1 MSWAKIKT
9 ISFDV
14 CASIPFSLF
23 LQEFSQSLFTLEFS
37 NSNVRSPLWF
47 VPVFLNFHCCRW
59 YEGGQK
65 WNRTFSCICCLLQC
79 SMGFHTPQNSGFNV
93 SCTLLMSLSTSLLSI
108 LLHTNYFFFLTPLNA
123 YVFVSCGL
131 VVFFPMFNSLNL
143 FLAFVLPSTYYFR
156 NFSSYSRCSIC
167 YCTSD
172 AIVV

>member
-1 MSWAKIKT
+1 MFVN
-9 ISFDV
+9 SFQL
-14 CASIPFSLF
+14 IPTGVFSVIVYFGILKF
-23 LQEFSQSLFTLEFS
+23 QCQITSVICS
-37 NSNVRSPLWF
+37 
-47 VPVFLNFHCCRW
+47 VFLNFHCCRW